1 MKSDLLIRN
10 ALIVDGT
17 GAPPFLGSVR
27 VLGERIAE
35 VGECAG
41 PAKIEIDA
49 DGLVLAP
56 GIIDSHTHFDA
67 QITWDPMA
75 TPSPGHGVT
84 TVLIGNC
91 GFTIAPCRPEN
102 RDKTMRNLVRVEG
115 MSLKAMEAGIDWEF
129 ESFSDYLQLLEAK
142 GVGPNVGTF
151 VGHSSIRTYVLGDEA
166 SLRSAT
172 EDEVEIMRCLVD
184 EAMAAGAVGFSTS
197 TSPSHNGAD
206 GNPMPSRLATEHELK
221 ALVGVLG
228 TRGKGVFML
237 TKGSSTPVPF
247 LETLAEEIKRPVV
260 IAALLHN
267 STDPEGVFRDFE
279 CIEAARSRNNLLWG
293 QVSCCPLSNEFTLR
307 APYPFE
313 GITAWK
319 PAMQAASDE
328 DYRQLLGD
336 QSFRDS
342 VRAELTQPAAVRL
355 FNGEWDKLKV
365 LEVSWPSH
373 RHLEG
378 QSLASLAK
386 SSGQD
391 PLDLMLDL
399 ALEEDLETTF
409 LSVLLN
415 ADEAAVSKLLTH
427 EYSAIALSDAG
438 AHLTFFCDAGFGLHL
453 LGHWVRDRK
462 IMSLEQAIYRLTG
475 QPSQIYGIVERGYI
489 KQGAFAD
496 LMLFDP
502 DTVGRSPAR
511 RVSDL
516 PAGERRLTTDP
527 LGVHGVWVN
536 GTRIVDEGGLIGDA
550 GRPGQVL
557 RHFH

>member
-1 MKSDLLIRN
+1 
-10 ALIVDGT
+10 
-17 GAPPFLGSVR
+17 
-27 VLGERIAE
+27 
-35 VGECAG
+35 
-41 PAKIEIDA
+41 
-49 DGLVLAP
+49 
-56 GIIDSHTHFDA
+56 
-67 QITWDPMA
+67 
-75 TPSPGHGVT
+75 
-84 TVLIGNC
+84 
-91 GFTIAPCRPEN
+91 
-102 RDKTMRNLVRVEG
+102 
-115 MSLKAMEAGIDWEF
+115 
-129 ESFSDYLQLLEAK
+129 
-142 GVGPNVGTF
+142 
-151 VGHSSIRTYVLGDEA
+151 
-166 SLRSAT
+166 
-172 EDEVEIMRCLVD
+172 
-184 EAMAAGAVGFSTS
+184 
-197 TSPSHNGAD
+197 
-206 GNPMPSRLATEHELK
+206 
-221 ALVGVLG
+221 
-228 TRGKGVFML
+228 
-237 TKGSSTPVPF
+237 
-247 LETLAEEIKRPVV
+247 
-260 IAALLHN
+260 
-267 STDPEGVFRDFE
+267 
-279 CIEAARSRNNLLWG
+279 
-293 QVSCCPLSNEFTLR
+293 
-307 APYPFE
+307 
-313 GITAWK
+313 
-319 PAMQAASDE
+319 MQAESDE
-328 DYRQLLGD
+328 DYRQLLRD

-342 VRAELTQPAAVRL
+342 VRLELTQPAAVRL

-365 LEVSWPSH
+365 LEVSRPSH
-373 RHLEG
+373 QHLEG

-511 RVSDL
+511 RVCDL

-536 GTRIVDEGGLIGDA
+536 GTRIVDEGGLIDNA

-557 RHFH
+557 RDFH

>member
-1 MKSDLLIRN
+1 
-10 ALIVDGT
+10 
-17 GAPPFLGSVR
+17 
-27 VLGERIAE
+27 
-35 VGECAG
+35 
-41 PAKIEIDA
+41 
-49 DGLVLAP
+49 
-56 GIIDSHTHFDA
+56 H
-67 QITWDPMA
+67 
-75 TPSPGHGVT
+75 
-84 TVLIGNC
+84 
-91 GFTIAPCRPEN
+91 
-102 RDKTMRNLVRVEG
+102 
-115 MSLKAMEAGIDWEF
+115 
-129 ESFSDYLQLLEAK
+129 
-142 GVGPNVGTF
+142 
-151 VGHSSIRTYVLGDEA
+151 VLGDDA

-172 EDEVEIMRCLVD
+172 EDEVEAMRCLVD

-206 GNPMPSRLATEHELK
+206 GNPMPSRLATERELK
-221 ALVGVLG
+221 SLVGVLG
-228 TRGKGVFML
+228 ARGKGVFML

-293 QVSCCPLSNEFTLR
+293 QVSCCPLSTEFTLR

-313 GITAWK
+313 GIAAWK

-328 DYRQLLGD
+328 DYRQLLRD
-336 QSFRDS
+336 QTFRDS
-342 VRAELTQPAAVRL
+342 VRAELTRPAAVRL

-365 LEVSWPSH
+365 LEVSRPSH
-373 RHLEG
+373 QYLEG
-378 QSLASLAK
+378 QSLASLAR

-391 PLDLMLDL
+391 PLDLMLNL

-502 DTVGRSPAR
+502 ATVGRSPAR

>member
-1 MKSDLLIRN
+1 MKSDFLIRN

-27 VLGERIAE
+27 VSGERIAE

-41 PAKIEIDA
+41 TAKIEIDA

-67 QITWDPMA
+67 QITWDPIA

-91 GFTIAPCRPEN
+91 GFTIAPCKPEN

-115 MSLKAMEAGIDWEF
+115 MSLKAMEAGINWEF
-129 ESFSDYLQLLEAK
+129 ESFSDYLELLEAK

-151 VGHSSIRTYVLGDEA
+151 VGHSSIRTHVLGDDA

-172 EDEVEIMRCLVD
+172 EDEVEAMRCLVD

-206 GNPMPSRLATEHELK
+206 GNPMPSRLATERELK

-228 TRGKGVFML
+228 ARGKGVFML

-247 LETLAEEIKRPVV
+247 LETLAEEIRRPVV

-293 QVSCCPLSNEFTLR
+293 QVSCCPLSTEFTLR

-313 GITAWK
+313 GIAAWK

-328 DYRQLLGD
+328 DYRQLLRD

-365 LEVSWPSH
+365 LEVSRPSH
-373 RHLEG
+373 QHLEG

-502 DTVGRSPAR
+502 ATVGRSPAR

-557 RHFH
+557 RRFH